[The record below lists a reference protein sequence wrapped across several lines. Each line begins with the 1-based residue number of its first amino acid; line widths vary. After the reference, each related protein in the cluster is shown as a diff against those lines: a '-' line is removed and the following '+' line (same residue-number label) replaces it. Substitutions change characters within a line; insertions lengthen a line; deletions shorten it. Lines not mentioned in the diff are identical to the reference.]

1 MILPLPFQSS
11 TSHQAYNTKHINQEH
26 NQAEQ
31 KFNILV
37 TNDIAAMTD
46 MADMADVADMAV
58 MADMA
63 TGTLSNLPK
72 RVLNY

>member
-1 MILPLPFQSS
+1 M
-11 TSHQAYNTKHINQEH
+11 A
-26 NQAEQ
+26 
-31 KFNILV
+31 
-37 TNDIAAMTD
+37 D

-58 MADMA
+58 MADMV

>member
-11 TSHQAYNTKHINQEH
+11 TSHQAYNTTHINQEH

>member
-31 KFNILV
+31 KFNLLV
-37 TNDIAAMTD
+37 TKYIADLT
-46 MADMADVADMAV
+46 DMADVADMAV

-72 RVLNY
+72 RGLNY